1 MNKTT
6 ALTLSV
12 AFAAIL
18 AASSAHAQ
26 TSQPQ
31 PPASKQTTGS
41 APSNQVSK
49 ADQRFVT
56 EAIQA
61 DLAEIQVGK
70 LAQQKADNADAK
82 QFGQMLAQD
91 HSQHLQQAQQLA
103 TQIGVTAP
111 TEPSTEQKSIYDK
124 LSRLSGPSFDKQFA
138 TAMVKDHREDVA
150 KFEKK
155 AKEKNS
161 IGEFADQTVPTLR
174 KHLKTAEALT
184 SAKQSK

>member
-1 MNKTT
+1 MNRIS
-6 ALTLSV
+6 LTLG
-12 AFAAIL
+12 AALAVL
-18 AASSAHAQ
+18 AASSVNAQ

-31 PPASKQTTGS
+31 SSAPKQTTGS
-41 APSNQVSK
+41 APSNQASK

-61 DLAEIQVGK
+61 DLAEVQVGK
-70 LAQQKADNADAK
+70 LAQQKGDNDGVK
-82 QFGQMLAQD
+82 QFGQMLEQD

-103 TQIGVTAP
+103 RQIGVAAP
-111 TEPSTEQKSIYDK
+111 TEPSGQQKAVYDK
-124 LSRLSGPSFDKQFA
+124 LSKLSGPAFDKQFA

-161 IGEFADQTVPTLR
+161 VGEFSGQAVPTLQ
-174 KHLKTAEALT
+174 KHLKTAEELT
-184 SAKQSK
+184 SSGKSK